1 MVLNHSAEGSQI
13 QTYEFLEPH
22 KKNLPQDNWHVLLHK
37 ILEVLHKILEVLR
50 KDIAHLNG
58 FFPSKD

>member
-1 MVLNHSAEGSQI
+1 
-13 QTYEFLEPH
+13 
-22 KKNLPQDNWHVLLHK
+22 VLLHK